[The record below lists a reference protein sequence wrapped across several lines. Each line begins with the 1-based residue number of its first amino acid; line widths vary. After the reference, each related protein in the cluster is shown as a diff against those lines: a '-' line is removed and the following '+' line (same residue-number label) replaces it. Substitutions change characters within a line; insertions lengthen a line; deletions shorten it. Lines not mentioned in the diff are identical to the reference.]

1 MVRCRRTWTKTGIIR
16 TEIGSVRLVILMIN
30 YASAERLGWRQR
42 WSWIC
47 DTEHNSTPLLRLSPR
62 SCGMD
67 KKHVMCDLVRE
78 RTENP
83 INRQQS
89 METNFNNSLTS
100 TTMSFHS
107 SQSSHNTL
115 QLARLEQQC
124 VQMRMRREREQR
136 EREQWEWE
144 ETERQEQ
151 EEREIEM
158 AIMVEQAR
166 MEEERQRIMVQQE
179 LEE

>member
-1 MVRCRRTWTKTGIIR
+1 M
-16 TEIGSVRLVILMIN
+16 LMIN
-30 YASAERLGWRQR
+30 YVSAECLGRRQR

-47 DTEHNSTPLLRLSPR
+47 DTECNSTPLLRLSPQ

-67 KKHVMCDLVRE
+67 KKHVMHDLVCE
-78 RTENP
+78 QMENP

-100 TTMSFHS
+100 TTMSSHS

-115 QLARLEQQC
+115 QLTRLEQQH
-124 VQMRMRREREQR
+124 VQMWMHQEWEQR
-136 EREQWEWE
+136 EHEQWEWE

-158 AIMVEQAR
+158 AIMAEQAR
-166 MEEERQRIMVQQE
+166 MEEERWRIMMQQE